1 MKRRL
6 SAVLMLGVAALLAA
20 CTGGGGDTTPSAD
33 ATGAQD
39 VPQIEQAIP
48 EKYRGTATA
57 FAAFRAID
65 ACGMH
70 DVEAAKQVTGD
81 KGDKIL
87 PDQDGLHL
95 CTLEMHKSELEST
108 WTFDL
113 EVGAL
118 FESAARSE
126 AAPETVGGM
135 QVFTRE
141 TDRGCSLSKPLD
153 DTHAVE
159 LRTSTFTGATKKPC
173 DVVREYAAKLAP
185 IWNDPPKRGSGVT
198 SPTLDLASM
207 DPCTAA
213 AAVLETAGPGS
224 ELRPS
229 GVFGCSVTPAV
240 DPNAPPQKTR
250 TDTSVEFVMDEDPA
264 SLVKA
269 GIQTAREIM
278 IDRFRGVVNERS
290 TGCITYVVWDPDT
303 AVAVDQQSEDA
314 FPALQL
320 IRVEAPDCDRAQ
332 AAARKVM
339 AKVGSR

>member
-6 SAVLMLGVAALLAA
+6 SAVLLLGAAALLSA
-20 CTGGGGDTTPSAD
+20 CTSGGGDTTPPAD

-39 VPQIEQAIP
+39 APRIEQAIP
-48 EKYRGTATA
+48 EKYKGTATA
-57 FAAFRAID
+57 FAAFRSID

-70 DVEAAKQVTGD
+70 DVEAAKEVTGD
-81 KGDKIL
+81 KGDEIL
-87 PDQDGLHL
+87 PDQDGLNL
-95 CTLEMHKSELEST
+95 CTLRMHKSELEST
-108 WTFDL
+108 WTFYV

-118 FESAARSE
+118 FESASRND

-135 QVFTRE
+135 AVFTRE
-141 TDRGCSLSKPLD
+141 DERSCSLSKPLD

-159 LRTSTFTGATKKPC
+159 LRASGFTGATKKPC

-185 IWNDPPKRGSGVT
+185 IWNDPPKRDSGAT
-198 SPTLDLASM
+198 SPKLDLASL
-207 DPCTAA
+207 DPCNAA
-213 AAVLETAGPGS
+213 SALLETAGPAA

-229 GVFGCSVTPAV
+229 GVFGCTVTPAV
-240 DPNAPPQKTR
+240 DPNAPPQKNR
-250 TDTSVEFVMDEDPA
+250 TDTSVKFVMDEDPA

-290 TGCITYVVWDPDT
+290 TGCITYVVWNPDT
-303 AVAVDQQSEDA
+303 AVIVDQQSEDA
-314 FPALQL
+314 VPAMQL
-320 IRVEAPDCDRAQ
+320 IRVEAPDCDQAQ
-332 AAARKVM
+332 AAAQKVM